1 MISDAVDLGEI
12 IHANIQDRGKNK
24 YAARNKR
31 PRFGKRTLSDAGH
44 GLHPDYAIIVA
55 GLVDELLKRKMPVGI
70 HPGK

>member
-1 MISDAVDLGEI
+1 MLLTLGRLYTRIFRIEGRI
-12 IHANIQDRGKNK
+12 NAPRGIG
-24 YAARNKR
+24 ARVSGSE
-31 PRFGKRTLSDAGH
+31 PFPDGGH